1 MYQSLHLLDGVDHAR
16 NYGIHPIPLHIYN
29 EKRAVLPRLLCLCCA
44 QHFWFA
50 ELFWGLLWYSTL
62 LCMHKFVR
70 GKYKPKNTELD
81 SSLQAV
87 RSTRSCSG
95 RGAAL
100 ALATGAPS
108 RRNWHGT
115 PPGMSRSCKHV
126 AQRFMFKALPYLQL
140 ESLVCRISSAF
151 NLETTLMPKWNQL
164 NLLKT
169 VVQAKKSWSHIW
181 TEVHSIQKLTIQKLN
196 HTHTAVASMFACSGQ
211 SRGSIPAGSS
221 PASCRP
227 KVQGRARK
235 GKEEGIIWGV

>member
-115 PPGMSRSCKHV
+115 PPGMSPSCKHV

-169 VVQAKKSWSHIW
+169 VVQAKK
-181 TEVHSIQKLTIQKLN
+181 KLITHLN
-196 HTHTAVASMFACSGQ
+196 RGSQYPKANNPKTKPHTHCRGINVRMFWSESWFHSSRLFSG
-211 SRGSIPAGSS
+211 
-221 PASCRP
+221 
-227 KVQGRARK
+227 KL
-235 GKEEGIIWGV
+235 